1 MSPKMPEATDSACS
15 ILVAIADLQM
25 RLTYQDDDIKQL
37 NRIVTRQQ
45 GELSRLQQEMT
56 QLRTRIAA
64 LPDTHTETVRAEPP
78 PPHY

>member
-1 MSPKMPEATDSACS
+1 MSPKMPEATDSVRS

-37 NRIVTRQQ
+37 NLVVTRQQ

-64 LPDTHTETVRAEPP
+64 LPDPHAGTARAEPP